1 MNTLIISYI
10 FISYITTLIIL
21 HLWISYGKTFQGLK
35 FFLGEFIFHS
45 TGLTLAA
52 FWRVL
57 PPAIS
62 VLLPNILMFS
72 STLLLLFGMGCFL
85 NTRVPRRPYYIYTGV
100 FIATYLYY
108 VLIAPD
114 VRVRIVLFSAL
125 TIPIFFH
132 VAYLIF
138 WGSPPKLGR
147 HALGVG
153 WLCILFIGVNTLR
166 ILYALAQGRVEGYFS
181 TPMMDGFFVLL
192 SQGLTVLLAFLLKVM
207 IIGNLFSRADEAAAE
222 REGLLERTRILATT
236 DSLTGVWNRRRSE
249 EILEKRVERM
259 KNYGTP
265 FSLLLADIDH
275 FKRVN
280 DTYGHQVGD
289 RVLVDVTR
297 IIRGNIR
304 SSDSLGRWGG
314 EEFLIILPK
323 LNLTQAL
330 EAAERL
336 RSAVMEYETD
346 YLPEGERITVSI
358 GVVEGSSS
366 TDMEELLKGVD
377 ELLYRAKSR
386 GRNRVEFSHLSLEKK
401 VLGQR
406 KEALRCGKS

>member
-1 MNTLIISYI
+1 MSYLHMSTLIINYI

-21 HLWISYGKTFQGLK
+21 HLWFSYGRTFRGLK
-35 FFLGEFIFHS
+35 FFLGEFVFHS
-45 TGLTLAA
+45 AGLTLAV

-57 PPAIS
+57 PPVIS

-72 STLLLLFGMGCFL
+72 SILMLLLGMGCFL
-85 NTRVPRRPYYIYTGV
+85 KERIQRRPYYIYTGV
-100 FIATYLYY
+100 FTSTYLYY

-114 VRVRIVLFSAL
+114 VKMRIILFSAM
-125 TIPIFFH
+125 TIPIFLH

-138 WGSPPKLGR
+138 WGCPPKLGK

-153 WLCILFIGVNTLR
+153 WLCILFVAVNTLR
-166 ILYALAQGRVEGYFS
+166 ILYALGQGRVEGYFS
-181 TPMMDGFFVLL
+181 TPMVDGFFVLV
-192 SQGLTVLLAFLLKVM
+192 SQGLTVLLAFLLEVM
-207 IIGNLFSRADEAAAE
+207 IISNLFTRADEAAAE
-222 REGLLERTRILATT
+222 REGLLERTRVLATT
-236 DSLTGVWNRRRSE
+236 DSLTGVWNRRRTE
-249 EILEKRVERM
+249 EILSGRLERL

-275 FKRVN
+275 FKRIN

-297 IIRGNIR
+297 ITRENIR

-323 LNLTQAL
+323 LDLTQAL
-330 EAAERL
+330 ETAERL
-336 RSAVMEYETD
+336 RSTVMGYEAD

-358 GVVEGSSS
+358 GVVEGAASK
-366 TDMEELLKGVD
+366 DIEGLLTGVD
-377 ELLYRAKSR
+377 ELLYRAKDR

-401 VLGQR
+401 VPKVQDFR
-406 KEALRCGKS
+406 